1 MDNTAQAQIAAFD
14 DSQPAPAAGNPAF
27 PGFWISIGWIAM
39 YMGFQLVFG
48 IIAFVIAAVTDQSI
62 IAMFKG
68 GSANPEVVQAAL
80 MGKIGLPLFISV
92 LLAGLATLAVL
103 WRHLRPDNRKELI
116 GLFAPSRLGTWQTIG
131 IGVALMAASYVLNWL
146 YGTYVVDGEEMQA
159 GVNQLIKGVPKT
171 PLNHLIL
178 FATIA
183 LIAPVLE
190 ELLFRGYLQTS
201 LMRSQ
206 KPWLAI
212 VIASAVFGA
221 IHMQPLAFPVLML
234 LGAAFGYLYYL
245 TGSLRTNIALH
256 VINNSLAYLAMAS
269 GVSSG
274 S

>member
-1 MDNTAQAQIAAFD
+1 MNTVT
-14 DSQPAPAAGNPAF
+14 DSQINRWENEGGAPLPQADRF

-48 IIAFVIAAVTDQSI
+48 IIAIVIAAVTDTSI
-62 IAMFKG
+62 IALFKG
-68 GSANPEVVQAAL
+68 GSANPEVVQAAF
-80 MGKIGLPLFISV
+80 MGKIGLPVFISV
-92 LLAGLATLAVL
+92 LLAGLVTLAVL

-201 LMRSQ
+201 LMRTQ

-212 VIASAVFGA
+212 VIASAVFGV
-221 IHMQPLAFPVLML
+221 IHFQPLAFPVLML
-234 LGAAFGYLYYL
+234 MGAAFGYLYYL